1 MVFSSIIFLFGF
13 LPLVLI
19 LYYILN
25 AKIRNAFLL
34 IASLFFYYWG
44 EPKFVLVMI
53 LSIVWNYLSALILD
67 RLTVYCPEKRVLK
80 KVILFISILGSLSL
94 LYYFKYFDFSVK
106 LLNQAFHLE
115 LAVKN
120 IVLPIGISF
129 FTFQGLSYVVDVYR
143 EDVKAQRNIIKLGM
157 YIALFPQLIAGP
169 IVRYVDIAKEIDHRA
184 VTLDDFYE
192 GIKRFTFGLSKKVI
206 LSNPLAYQV
215 DLIFAQN
222 PANLEMSTAWLGAIL
237 YALQIYFD
245 FSGYSDMAIG
255 LGRMFGFTFLEN
267 FNLPYIATS
276 IQDFW
281 RRWHISLSS
290 WFRDY
295 VYIPLGG
302 NRRGNVYCNLMIV
315 FFLTGLWHGASL
327 NFVVWGLWHGCFQL
341 IERILRERNSV
352 LLRDRLPVYGMVLR
366 RLYTGMVVLI
376 GWVFFR
382 ADNLHN
388 ALEYLKVMFGLSRA
402 DAVFFHTMYYL
413 DNFTLFVLITA
424 IIFSTDLPQMLQNQA
439 RKTALGKHLDP
450 ALTSVAIIMLL
461 MVSAVIVMASSYN
474 PFIYFRF

>member
-1 MVFSSIIFLFGF
+1 
-13 LPLVLI
+13 
-19 LYYILN
+19 
-25 AKIRNAFLL
+25 
-34 IASLFFYYWG
+34 
-44 EPKFVLVMI
+44 
-53 LSIVWNYLSALILD
+53 
-67 RLTVYCPEKRVLK
+67 
-80 KVILFISILGSLSL
+80 
-94 LYYFKYFDFSVK
+94 
-106 LLNQAFHLE
+106 
-115 LAVKN
+115 
-120 IVLPIGISF
+120 
-129 FTFQGLSYVVDVYR
+129 
-143 EDVKAQRNIIKLGM
+143 
-157 YIALFPQLIAGP
+157 
-169 IVRYVDIAKEIDHRA
+169 
-184 VTLDDFYE
+184 
-192 GIKRFTFGLSKKVI
+192 
-206 LSNPLAYQV
+206 
-215 DLIFAQN
+215 
-222 PANLEMSTAWLGAIL
+222 MSTAWLGAIL

-341 IERILRERNSV
+341 IERVLRERNSV

-439 RKTALGKHLDP
+439 RKTALGKHLHP

-461 MVSAVIVMASSYN
+461 MVSAVMVMASSYN